1 MKFTNAPFLK
11 EPWNKQYYSDLIV
24 LVGADA
30 LNVWGKGNSVHWRL
44 LVDGLKIDTFTTST
58 GKRINP
64 YDQAPVIIAGDTL
77 ENIPKTRIADK
88 EQSAIKFIQCGEL
101 TSNQKTEL
109 CLNIAK
115 NTNAKIVSLLSSELD
130 LLDNWSSHIQRL
142 RTEDDTR
149 VLAEMSV
156 DTPKIKEKD
165 PTNEKSRA
173 FQKWLG
179 LDMALQRGSREIYAY
194 NGQIWNKLENDDLE
208 ESAVKFF
215 DENEIGYSDS
225 TIDRLINTLKKQL
238 PRMGEMPNDLI
249 AFDNGVLNRNTLEF
263 ESHDRA
269 HWLTA
274 YIPHN
279 YDEQA
284 TNTPHFDK
292 WLAFVSD
299 GNKDKARNILAVLYA
314 ILTNRYNWQMFF
326 EITGKGGSGKSVFAS
341 IATLLAGDKNAI
353 SAKLEDFDNAKD
365 LEGFENKTL
374 ILCPE
379 QSKYVGDGGG
389 LKSISGGDL
398 LRVNPKH
405 KKPFFTKITALIML
419 INNEPCRF
427 TERAGG
433 VERRRVIFD
442 FKKSVPEE
450 ERDPHF
456 MDKITLEVGGIIRK
470 VLDAFPEPA
479 DAKKA
484 LNAQMNSQ
492 EALEVKK
499 LSDPLTAFF
508 EYFYTTEQIN
518 GLFIGVANM
527 GIDRIRTHLYP
538 AYLAY
543 TRAMNISELGL
554 NNFVIGIE
562 QALKQHGNEHNFVKK
577 HTKTGRRTN
586 IHFKDFDVFRNDI
599 SS

>member
-1 MKFTNAPFLK
+1 MSLINAPHLK
-11 EPWNKQYYSDLIV
+11 EQRGSAFEDLIV
-24 LVGADA
+24 LIGEEAWKAWDKGKA
-30 LNVWGKGNSVHWRL
+30 QEWLFLCENVLRQSPV
-44 LVDGLKIDTFTTST
+44 LK
-58 GKRINP
+58 
-64 YDQAPVIIAGDTL
+64 PVILGDKQL
-77 ENIPKTRIADK
+77 ADLNQIRIANE
-88 EQSAIKFIQCGEL
+88 EQKFIKLFQFGALSQEKI
-101 TSNQKTEL
+101 TAL
-109 CLNIAK
+109 CLNLAK
-115 NTNAKIVSLLSSELD
+115 NTKADIVELCDSIGQQVENLSGFV
-130 LLDNWSSHIQRL
+130 QRL
-142 RTEDDTR
+142 RNGE
-149 VLAEMSV
+149 SV
-156 DTPKIKEKD
+156 VEIIDKNTLPKLKEKD
-165 PTNEKSRA
+165 GTNIKARA
-173 FQKWLG
+173 FVKWLN
-179 LDMALQRGSREIYAY
+179 LDIAQHRLDKELYCYTGISWETI
-194 NGQIWNKLENDDLE
+194 IKSELEMKAVQFYDE
-208 ESAVKFF
+208 QEFTYSARSIDSMIETVK
-215 DENEIGYSDS
+215 IQAP
-225 TIDRLINTLKKQL
+225 K
-238 PRMGEMPNDLI
+238 MGEQAKELL
-249 AFDNGVLNRNTLEF
+249 AFKNGVLNRATLEF
-263 ESHDRA
+263 SPHCREN
-269 HWLTA
+269 WLTA

-284 TNTPHFDK
+284 TRTPHFDR
-292 WLAFVSD
+292 WLNFVSD
-299 GNKDKARNILAVLYA
+299 GNEDKARNILAALYA

-442 FKKSVPEE
+442 FKKSVPEK

-562 QALKQHGNEHNFVKK
+562 QALKQHGNEHGFIKR

-586 IHFKDFDVFRNDI
+586 IHFKDFDIFRNDI
-599 SS
+599 SI